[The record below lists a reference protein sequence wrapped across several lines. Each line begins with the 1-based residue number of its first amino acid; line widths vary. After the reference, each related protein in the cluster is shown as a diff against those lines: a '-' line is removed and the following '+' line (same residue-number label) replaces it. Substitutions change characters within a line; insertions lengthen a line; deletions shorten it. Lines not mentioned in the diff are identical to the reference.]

1 MDDRDAAYSCIGQS
15 ISIPASEL
23 PPLAQDEYFWTQLEG
38 LEVIDTT
45 GNSLGVVDYLFE
57 TGANDVL
64 VIKCDGREILVPCVS
79 DVVRRVDL
87 ERGVVELNWEVD
99 D

>member
-1 MDDRDAAYSCIGQS
+1 MDDRDATNCCIGQS

-38 LEVIDTT
+38 LEAIDIA
-45 GNSLGVVDYLFE
+45 GNSVGVVDYLFE

-64 VIKCDGREILVPCVS
+64 VVKQDAREILVPCVA

-87 ERGVVELNWEVD
+87 EKGVVELNWEVD